1 MLILNNS
8 ISPFNPNRFIRFGL
22 IAMPELFCELPNDNA
37 CCYRYVEGV
46 FCAMLW
52 NLYTTVRCIHYRLMY
67 SLDFISK
74 DKELAEQYA
83 RSRQKGQ
90 DSRFE
95 DMLDY
100 ARESKDDPYTKK
112 LYIDTLKWVLSK
124 QQPKKYGDKLEVDG
138 KNIAPT
144 TIIIKR
150 ADE

>member
-1 MLILNNS
+1 MKRRTSKITDAQVKAIFEQMEQGVSL
-8 ISPFNPNRFIRFGL
+8 RK
-22 IAMPELFCELPNDNA
+22 ACEK
-37 CCYRYVEGV
+37 EGV
-46 FCAMLW
+46 KNNTF
-52 NLYTTVRCIHYRLMY
+52 
-67 SLDFISK
+67 LDFISK
-74 DKELAEQYA
+74 DKELSEQYA

-124 QQPKKYGDKLEVDG
+124 QQPKKYGDKLEVEG

>member
-1 MLILNNS
+1 MK
-8 ISPFNPNRFIRFGL
+8 IRTSKITDAQVKAIFEQMEQGVSL
-22 IAMPELFCELPNDNA
+22 RKACEK
-37 CCYRYVEGV
+37 EGV
-46 FCAMLW
+46 KNNTF
-52 NLYTTVRCIHYRLMY
+52 
-67 SLDFISK
+67 LDFISK

>member
-1 MLILNNS
+1 MKRRTSKITDAQVKAIFEQMEQGVSL
-8 ISPFNPNRFIRFGL
+8 RK
-22 IAMPELFCELPNDNA
+22 ACEK
-37 CCYRYVEGV
+37 EGV
-46 FCAMLW
+46 KNNTF
-52 NLYTTVRCIHYRLMY
+52 
-67 SLDFISK
+67 LDFISK
-74 DKELAEQYA
+74 DKELSEQYA

>member
-1 MLILNNS
+1 MSRRTSKITDAQVKS
-8 ISPFNPNRFIRFGL
+8 IFEQMEQGVSLRK
-22 IAMPELFCELPNDNA
+22 ACEK
-37 CCYRYVEGV
+37 EGV
-46 FCAMLW
+46 KNNTF
-52 NLYTTVRCIHYRLMY
+52 
-67 SLDFISK
+67 LDFISK
-74 DKELAEQYA
+74 DKELSEQYA

>member
-1 MLILNNS
+1 MKRRTSKITDEHVKS
-8 ISPFNPNRFIRFGL
+8 IFEQLEQGVSLRKS
-22 IAMPELFCELPNDNA
+22 CEK
-37 CCYRYVEGV
+37 EGV
-46 FCAMLW
+46 KNNTF
-52 NLYTTVRCIHYRLMY
+52 
-67 SLDFISK
+67 LDFISK
-74 DKELAEQYA
+74 DKELSEQYA

-90 DSRFE
+90 DARFE

-100 ARESKDDPYTKK
+100 VRESKDDPNTKN
-112 LYIDTLKWVLSK
+112 LYINTLKWVLSK

>member
-1 MLILNNS
+1 MKRRTSKITDAQVKS
-8 ISPFNPNRFIRFGL
+8 IFEQMEQGVSLRK
-22 IAMPELFCELPNDNA
+22 ACEK
-37 CCYRYVEGV
+37 EGV
-46 FCAMLW
+46 KNNTF
-52 NLYTTVRCIHYRLMY
+52 
-67 SLDFISK
+67 LDFISK
-74 DKELAEQYA
+74 DKELSEQYA

-90 DSRFE
+90 DARFE

>member
-1 MLILNNS
+1 MKRRTSKITAEYVKS
-8 ISPFNPNRFIRFGL
+8 IFEQLEQGVSLRK
-22 IAMPELFCELPNDNA
+22 ACEK
-37 CCYRYVEGV
+37 EGV
-46 FCAMLW
+46 KNNTF
-52 NLYTTVRCIHYRLMY
+52 
-67 SLDFISK
+67 LDFISK
-74 DKELAEQYA
+74 DKELSEQYA

>member
-1 MLILNNS
+1 MKRRTSKITAEHVKS
-8 ISPFNPNRFIRFGL
+8 IFEQLEQGVSLRK
-22 IAMPELFCELPNDNA
+22 ACEK
-37 CCYRYVEGV
+37 EGV
-46 FCAMLW
+46 KNNTF
-52 NLYTTVRCIHYRLMY
+52 
-67 SLDFISK
+67 LDFISK
-74 DKELAEQYA
+74 DKELSEQYA

-90 DSRFE
+90 DARFE

-100 ARESKDDPYTKK
+100 VRESKDDPNTKN
-112 LYIDTLKWVLSK
+112 LYINTLKWVLSK

>member
-1 MLILNNS
+1 MKRRTSKITDAQVKAVFEQMEQGVSL
-8 ISPFNPNRFIRFGL
+8 RK
-22 IAMPELFCELPNDNA
+22 ACEK
-37 CCYRYVEGV
+37 EGV
-46 FCAMLW
+46 KNNTF
-52 NLYTTVRCIHYRLMY
+52 
-67 SLDFISK
+67 LDFISK
-74 DKELAEQYA
+74 DKELSEQYA

>member
-1 MLILNNS
+1 MKRRTSKITAEHVKS
-8 ISPFNPNRFIRFGL
+8 IFEQLEQGVSLRK
-22 IAMPELFCELPNDNA
+22 A
-37 CCYRYVEGV
+37 CDKEGV
-46 FCAMLW
+46 KNNTF
-52 NLYTTVRCIHYRLMY
+52 
-67 SLDFISK
+67 LDFISK
-74 DKELAEQYA
+74 DKDLAEQYA

-90 DSRFE
+90 DARFE

-112 LYIDTLKWVLSK
+112 LYIDTLKWVLAK

>member
-1 MLILNNS
+1 MKRRTSKITDAQVKS
-8 ISPFNPNRFIRFGL
+8 IFEQMEQGASLRK
-22 IAMPELFCELPNDNA
+22 ACEK
-37 CCYRYVEGV
+37 EGV
-46 FCAMLW
+46 KNNTF
-52 NLYTTVRCIHYRLMY
+52 
-67 SLDFISK
+67 LDFISK

-90 DSRFE
+90 DARFE

-124 QQPKKYGDKLEVDG
+124 QQPKKYGDKLEVEG

>member
-1 MLILNNS
+1 MKRRTSKITAEHVKS
-8 ISPFNPNRFIRFGL
+8 IFEQLEQGVSLRK
-22 IAMPELFCELPNDNA
+22 ACEK
-37 CCYRYVEGV
+37 EGV
-46 FCAMLW
+46 KNNTF
-52 NLYTTVRCIHYRLMY
+52 
-67 SLDFISK
+67 LDFISK
-74 DKELAEQYA
+74 DKELSEQYA

-90 DSRFE
+90 DSRFD

-100 ARESKDDPYTKK
+100 VRESKDDPYTKN
-112 LYIDTLKWVLSK
+112 LYINTLKWVLSK

>member
-1 MLILNNS
+1 MKRRTSKITAEHVKS
-8 ISPFNPNRFIRFGL
+8 IFEQLEQGVSLRK
-22 IAMPELFCELPNDNA
+22 A
-37 CCYRYVEGV
+37 CDKEGV
-46 FCAMLW
+46 KNNTF
-52 NLYTTVRCIHYRLMY
+52 
-67 SLDFISK
+67 LDFISK

-90 DSRFE
+90 DARFE

-100 ARESKDDPYTKK
+100 ARESKDDPNTKK
-112 LYIDTLKWVLSK
+112 LYLDTLKWILSK
-124 QQPKKYGDKLEVDG
+124 QLPKKFGDKLEVDG

>member
-1 MLILNNS
+1 MKRRTSKITDAQVKAIFEQMEQGVS
-8 ISPFNPNRFIRFGL
+8 VRK
-22 IAMPELFCELPNDNA
+22 ACEK
-37 CCYRYVEGV
+37 EGV
-46 FCAMLW
+46 KNNTF
-52 NLYTTVRCIHYRLMY
+52 
-67 SLDFISK
+67 LDFISK
-74 DKELAEQYA
+74 DKELSEQYA

-90 DSRFE
+90 DARFE

-124 QQPKKYGDKLEVDG
+124 QQPKKYGDKLEVEG

>member
-1 MLILNNS
+1 MKRRTSKITDEHVKSIFEQLEQGVSLRKACEKECVKNNT
-8 ISPFNPNRFIRFGL
+8 F
-22 IAMPELFCELPNDNA
+22 
-37 CCYRYVEGV
+37 
-46 FCAMLW
+46 
-52 NLYTTVRCIHYRLMY
+52 
-67 SLDFISK
+67 LDFISK
-74 DKELAEQYA
+74 DKELSEQYA

>member
-1 MLILNNS
+1 MKRRTSKITDAQVKS
-8 ISPFNPNRFIRFGL
+8 IFEQMEQGVSLRK
-22 IAMPELFCELPNDNA
+22 ACEK
-37 CCYRYVEGV
+37 EGV
-46 FCAMLW
+46 KNNTF
-52 NLYTTVRCIHYRLMY
+52 
-67 SLDFISK
+67 LDFISK

-90 DSRFE
+90 DARFE

-100 ARESKDDPYTKK
+100 ARESKDDPCTKK

-150 ADE
+150 SDE

>member
-1 MLILNNS
+1 MKRRTSKITAEHVKS
-8 ISPFNPNRFIRFGL
+8 IFEQLEQGVSLRK
-22 IAMPELFCELPNDNA
+22 A
-37 CCYRYVEGV
+37 CDKEGV
-46 FCAMLW
+46 KNNTF
-52 NLYTTVRCIHYRLMY
+52 
-67 SLDFISK
+67 LDFISK

-83 RSRQKGQ
+83 QKNKKGQ

-100 ARESKDDPYTKK
+100 ARESKDDPDTKK

>member
-1 MLILNNS
+1 MKRRTSKITDAQVKAVFEQMEQGVSL
-8 ISPFNPNRFIRFGL
+8 RK
-22 IAMPELFCELPNDNA
+22 ACEK
-37 CCYRYVEGV
+37 EGV
-46 FCAMLW
+46 KNNTFP
-52 NLYTTVRCIHYRLMY
+52 
-67 SLDFISK
+67 DFIEK
-74 DKELAEQYA
+74 DKDLSEQYA